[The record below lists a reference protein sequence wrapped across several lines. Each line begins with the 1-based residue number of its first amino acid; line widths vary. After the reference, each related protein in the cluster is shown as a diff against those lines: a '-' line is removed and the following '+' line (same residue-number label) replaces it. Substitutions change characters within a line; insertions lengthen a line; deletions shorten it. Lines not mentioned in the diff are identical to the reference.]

1 LAFRRTH
8 DPTVPKS
15 AEESLVDTIASE
27 FSFYPQ
33 LLKPLVTVIPNFRV
47 PNESVIHKVF
57 YDQLPYAE
65 AEENL
70 ALWVSSGGKRLPNR
84 RVRVK
89 AKRINDAIHAL
100 IIAI

>member
-1 LAFRRTH
+1 LASHPRGR
-8 DPTVPKS
+8 VS
-15 AEESLVDTIASE
+15 AGAVSAMLRNCSSE
-27 FSFYPQ
+27 LRSRADYVS
-33 LLKPLVTVIPNFRV
+33 KDI
-47 PNESVIHKVF
+47 VF

-70 ALWVSSGGKRLPNR
+70 ALWVSSDGKRLPNR

-100 IIAI
+100 IIPI